1 MPTTGA
7 NILKIRLIGHMVAM
21 TPTGKN
27 ILPAGARRTR
37 GLLAILAL
45 SNRKPVMRQ
54 RLTELLWSK
63 RPTDLAR
70 ASLRQEIHRLLDV
83 LQPFGT
89 EIIDIGRHTLTLRP
103 DLTSV
108 DVEDIYAGGLGALD
122 DTVEPEE
129 MLFTDLNGIDPAF
142 DQWLQTQRARFSR
155 HIQHL
160 MKSDQVSPD
169 SLVRILPSCSP
180 SDKDPMPGDVGPETP
195 PPIARAGQFHV
206 QPNDSLSAG
215 HFPLKNGAPA
225 LETLRRL
232 SDPPATGPRPQN
244 GEGEGDSQPPAPS
257 AKVRSLSL
265 TLMPIETKNPSLKTL
280 ADELGSVL
288 NVMFV
293 GSDAFTLVISQPPR
307 DELDATGDWIEALR
321 GKQIDFLCTGILHS
335 SVKGNEEHPALLLR
349 LIDVQNGGEMIW
361 TVRAALPS
369 GTRQNPGLAAPLL
382 ARAVLSA
389 QWAAILRHARHLL
402 KCSIQALAP
411 DQLAARA
418 LVTLLQAQ
426 PHALH
431 EAETLL
437 KFAEWLGP
445 NQPLVAIAR
454 AVTEMTRANAFL
466 QGDYAAS
473 VARALAAAQ
482 HAAVLSQHNISRNFL
497 LAFVYCHI
505 PGYADTADALLSPFK
520 SNDEDTDQ
528 AWFAPYRVLQ
538 ALLALVNG
546 REETA
551 RNLLKHYRI
560 SGNAQPLSVA
570 MDPCAVLYLF
580 LADLPTEAVRI
591 GRMVAALYP
600 QLPSALVYHLVAL
613 TTEENGAE
621 RTAILARLSALD
633 PELTIHRVMMSNPSL
648 PAGARTKLATA
659 LHLTGLPE

>member
-1 MPTTGA
+1 M
-7 NILKIRLIGHMVAM
+7 
-21 TPTGKN
+21 
-27 ILPAGARRTR
+27 
-37 GLLAILAL
+37 LAILAL

-103 DLTSV
+103 NLTSV
-108 DVEDIYAGGLGALD
+108 DVEDIYAGGLDVLD
-122 DTVEPEE
+122 STVEPEE

-142 DQWLQTQRARFSR
+142 DLWLQSQRTRFCR
-155 HIQHL
+155 HIQRL
-160 MKSDQVSPD
+160 MTSEQASPD
-169 SLVRILPSCSP
+169 SPVRILSSLSP
-180 SDKDPMPGDVGPETP
+180 SDTGPMPGDAAPDTP
-195 PPIARAGQFHV
+195 SPIARTGQFHV
-206 QPNDSLSAG
+206 PPNEPL
-215 HFPLKNGAPA
+215 FPGRSPWKNAAPA

-232 SDPPATGPRPQN
+232 SDPPETGAHPQN
-244 GEGEGDSQPPAPS
+244 GEGEGESQPPPPLQ
-257 AKVRSLSL
+257 KVRSLSL
-265 TLMPIETKNPSLKTL
+265 TLMPIETRDPSLKTV
-280 ADELGSVL
+280 ADELASQL
-288 NVMFV
+288 NVLFV
-293 GSDAFTLVISQPPR
+293 GSDAFTLVISHPPR
-307 DELDATGDWIEALR
+307 DELDATADWIETLR

-335 SVKGNEEHPALLLR
+335 SVKGTEEHPALLLR

-369 GTRQNPGLAAPLL
+369 GTRQNPGLAVPLL

-389 QWAAILRHARHLL
+389 QWAAVLRHARHLL

-418 LVTLLQAQ
+418 LITLLQAQ
-426 PHALH
+426 HHALH

-528 AWFAPYRVLQ
+528 AWFAPYRALQ
-538 ALLALVNG
+538 ALLALLKG
-546 REETA
+546 RQETA
-551 RNLLKHYRI
+551 RNLLRHYRI

-580 LADLPTEAVRI
+580 LADLPTEAIRI

-613 TTEENGAE
+613 TTEENSTE
-621 RTAILARLSALD
+621 RTDILARLSALD
-633 PELTIHRVMMSNPSL
+633 PTLTIRRVMASHPSL
-648 PAGARTKLATA
+648 PAGARAKLAAA